1 MKKAGPPPGPAL
13 FCPPHWTGNLP
24 VSGNGLRPPLSSAQA
39 SDRLPRPTGPGLT
52 PSAAPPL
59 PTARGAAG
67 TPFLSCQKEKR
78 AAAGPKRKNALPRS
92 GAVALRADGGLPNR
106 CRRNLR
112 PSAGS
117 RRAVSLHYP
126 CAACSARRSSGR
138 KIEWSLL
145 LFYPQGTVSGSGD
158 QRRGYPGLPRAE
170 GFPKGSAFPSL
181 TAARERQPSLAG
193 GRRSAC
199 MRTDPPRHFF
209 SSTGRGAFSF

>member
-1 MKKAGPPPGPAL
+1 MKKAGPRRGPAL

-24 VSGNGLRPPLSSAQA
+24 VSGNGPHP
-39 SDRLPRPTGPGLT
+39 
-52 PSAAPPL
+52 
-59 PTARGAAG
+59 
-67 TPFLSCQKEKR
+67 PFLFCLAKRETGRARSKE
-78 AAAGPKRKNALPRS
+78 KNALPRS

-126 CAACSARRSSGR
+126 CAACPVRRSSGR